1 MGRSKLPLLKIE
13 SLTNRQVTF
22 SKRRNGILK
31 KIYELSVLCDV
42 DVAIIMFSP
51 SGRLTHYSRKRRIED
66 VLSELVY
73 LPDSERGFYINN
85 KESVLWNLRK
95 IEIQDKFCDIER
107 ISPAYLN
114 TNDTAKKIQEE
125 INGLHCKLEE
135 AEGLLRIFEPDTKK
149 ITSLHELDLCEKRLQ
164 VALNQVRQRMEQ
176 LSNNHNT
183 SSYEDNMEQI
193 NALLQYI
200 DNTQTEDTKPSLEES
215 PYDLWLELEDYSYT
229 NYINDNNNSHLYAA
243 SETSSLT
250 QSSMSLS
257 SPIIYDAISQTSISG
272 VTNYH
277 KEGTFSSLTDEN
289 FKQSQHSTRTF
300 PTLTLQTSFKFAK
313 PEMETPTSALRP
325 VAPYLHVEATAACSQ
340 QPVSSDYYKENNEL
354 DCRFQPK
361 VTTSNYQMSQKR
373 TAEGSFSSLTDESF
387 KQSQCSTRIFPPIAP
402 LQTSFSFATPE
413 METPTS
419 ALRPVAPYLQAE
431 AAASSNQQLPSNNIE
446 EENHEIS
453 WFQPQMKKSKYHHLA

>member
-13 SLTNRQVTF
+13 RLTNRQVTF

-66 VLSELVY
+66 VLSELVN

-125 INGLHCKLEE
+125 INGLHCKLDE
-135 AEGLLRIFEPDTKK
+135 AEGLLRIFEPDTQKL
-149 ITSLHELDLCEKRLQ
+149 TSLHELDLCEKRLQ

-176 LSNNHNT
+176 LSTNHT

-200 DNTQTEDTKPSLEES
+200 DNTQAEDTMPSLEKS

-229 NYINDNNNSHLYAA
+229 NYINENNNSHLYAT

-250 QSSMSLS
+250 QSSMNLP
-257 SPIIYDAISQTSISG
+257 SPIIYDAVSQTSVSG
-272 VTNYH
+272 VTTYH

-325 VAPYLHVEATAACSQ
+325 VAPYLQAETAAASSQ
-340 QPVSSDYYKENNEL
+340 QPLSSNYYKENNEL

-361 VTTSNYQMSQKR
+361 VTTPNYQMSQTS
-373 TAEGSFSSLTDESF
+373 TAEGSFSSLTDENF
-387 KQSQCSTRIFPPIAP
+387 KQLQCSTTIFPPITP
-402 LQTSFSFATPE
+402 LQTSFSFATTE

-419 ALRPVAPYLQAE
+419 ALRPAAPYLQAE
-431 AAASSNQQLPSNNIE
+431 AAASPNQQLPSSNIE
-446 EENHEIS
+446 EENYEIS
-453 WFQPQMKKSKYHHLA
+453 WLQPKMKKLKYHHLA

>member
-66 VLSELVY
+66 VLSELVN

-125 INGLHCKLEE
+125 INGLHCKLDE
-135 AEGLLRIFEPDTKK
+135 AEGLLRIFEPDTQKL
-149 ITSLHELDLCEKRLQ
+149 TSLHELDLCEKRLQ

-176 LSNNHNT
+176 LSSNHT

-200 DNTQTEDTKPSLEES
+200 DNTQAEDTMPSLEKS

-229 NYINDNNNSHLYAA
+229 NYINENNNSHLYAT

-250 QSSMSLS
+250 QSSMNLP
-257 SPIIYDAISQTSISG
+257 SPIIYDAVSQTSVSG
-272 VTNYH
+272 VTTYH

-313 PEMETPTSALRP
+313 TEMETPTSALRP
-325 VAPYLHVEATAACSQ
+325 A
-340 QPVSSDYYKENNEL
+340 
-354 DCRFQPK
+354 
-361 VTTSNYQMSQKR
+361 
-373 TAEGSFSSLTDESF
+373 
-387 KQSQCSTRIFPPIAP
+387 
-402 LQTSFSFATPE
+402 
-413 METPTS
+413 
-419 ALRPVAPYLQAE
+419 APYLQAE
-431 AAASSNQQLPSNNIE
+431 AAASPNQQLPSSNIE
-446 EENHEIS
+446 EENYEIS
-453 WFQPQMKKSKYHHLA
+453 WLQPKMKKLKYHHLA